1 MSACKLQ
8 KNAQTFIIGSTGITR
23 LTRICHNSRLKSSC
37 WENISFQLHIPE
49 HLTGAEMLKFKSLV
63 AAVGLTAIAAT
74 TWAADITGAGATFPF
89 PIYAKW
95 AEGYKAATGTGMNY
109 QSIGSSGGIRQIRA
123 KTVTFG
129 ATDAPVSGADLDKD
143 AMVQFPAIIG
153 GTVPVINLDGFKPGE
168 LRVTG
173 PVMAEMF
180 LGKISK
186 WNDPKLAAL
195 NPGKNLP
202 NELITVVHRADGSGT
217 TFNWTDYLSVVSKEF
232 ADTVGKGAAVKW
244 PAPTSVGGKG
254 NEGVAANV
262 NRIKGSIG
270 YVEYAYVKKNNMNFM
285 QVQNANGKY
294 VSPDDLTFAAAAA
307 GADWFSVP
315 GMGVSMVN
323 AKGDTSWPISTASFI
338 LMYKNPADK
347 AASNEALKFF
357 DWSFKNGKKMAAD
370 LDYVPLPDS
379 LTNEIRAKVW
389 SQIQK

>member
-1 MSACKLQ
+1 
-8 KNAQTFIIGSTGITR
+8 
-23 LTRICHNSRLKSSC
+23 
-37 WENISFQLHIPE
+37 
-49 HLTGAEMLKFKSLV
+49 MLKFKSLI
-63 AAVGLTAIAAT
+63 AAVGLTALAAT
-74 TWAADITGAGATFPF
+74 SWASDITGAGASFPF
-89 PIYAKW
+89 PVYVKW
-95 AEGYKAATGTGMNY
+95 AEGYKAVTGTGMNY

-129 ATDAPVSGADLDKD
+129 ATDAPLSGAELDKD

-173 PVMAEMF
+173 PVLAEMVT
-180 LGKISK
+180 GKISK
-186 WNDPKLAAL
+186 WNDPKFAAL

-232 ADTVGKGAAVKW
+232 ADTVGKGASVKW

-262 NRIKGSIG
+262 NRIKGSLG